1 MYVDLLKSF
10 KSLYLNIPSP
20 VSVSINLTNKCNQHC
35 IYCEIGQGHV
45 KSKKQLLAL
54 EDLKWIIDEMNVS
67 GIPLLDLGGG
77 EPLLFKDIFEVI
89 QYAYKFGIK
98 SSLLTNGMLLPGLS
112 SDKIEILKDCESSVN
127 ISIDS
132 FSVKNE
138 EYIRGA
144 KDALSRSIEGITI
157 LVKHHVPVNI
167 MTVISAQNY
176 KDLFYVVVNANSLG
190 VNRVIF
196 QPVIFVSCFPEVEPI
211 DNKRSLNVPLD
222 NLREIEDQFQRIL
235 DFERNAH
242 IKTNVDV
249 LAKWL
254 TDYIRFVHSYRM
266 NDFFFKKVV
275 NRFWCAP
282 LYSTVAINYYGE
294 VLPCN
299 MLKPARSIKDR
310 GDKSLLQLWND
321 SCATTR
327 QMINM
332 GQYPDECRSCVCAFD
347 NNVIFSTL
355 KYPLSN
361 IHHLSIVIKKVLRT
375 IHERRKI
382 QS

>member
-1 MYVDLLKSF
+1 MYVDLL

-299 MLKPARSIKDR
+299 MLKLKPARSIKDR

>member
-1 MYVDLLKSF
+1 MYIDLF
-10 KSLYLNIPSP
+10 RSLYLNKPSP
-20 VSVSINLTNKCNQHC
+20 VSVSINLTNKCNHHC
-35 IYCEIGQGHV
+35 IYCEIGQGYV
-45 KSKKQLLAL
+45 KSKKPLLVL
-54 EDLKWIIDEMNVS
+54 KDLKWIIDEMNS
-67 GIPLLDLGGG
+67 SRIPFLDLGGG
-77 EPLLFKDIFEVI
+77 EPLLFKNIFEVI
-89 QYAYKFGIK
+89 AYAYEFGIK
-98 SSLLTNGMLLPGLS
+98 SSILTNGMLLPGLS
-112 SDKIEILKDCESSVN
+112 SDKIEILKECESSVSV
-127 ISIDS
+127 SIDS
-132 FSVKNE
+132 FSAKNE

-176 KDLFYVVVNANSLG
+176 RDLFDVVVNANSLG
-190 VNRVIF
+190 INRVIF
-196 QPVIFVSCFPEVEPI
+196 QPAIFASCFPEVEPI
-211 DNKRSLNVPLD
+211 DNKRSLNVPLN
-222 NLREIEDQFQRIL
+222 NLREVEDQFQRIQ

-294 VLPCN
+294 ILPCN
-299 MLKPARSIKDR
+299 MLKPTGSIKNR
-310 GDKSLLQLWND
+310 ADKSLLQLWND
-321 SCATTR
+321 SCVKTR

-361 IHHLSIVIKKVLRT
+361 IHNLSTVIKKVLGT
-375 IHERRKI
+375 VHERYKI

>member
-1 MYVDLLKSF
+1 MYGNLF
-10 KSLYLNIPSP
+10 KSLYLNISSP
-20 VSVSINLTNKCNQHC
+20 VSVSVNLTNKCNQHC
-35 IYCEIGQGHV
+35 IYCEIGQGCA
-45 KSKKQLLAL
+45 KSKKKLLAL
-54 EDLKWIIDEMNVS
+54 KDLKWIIDEMNFS
-67 GIPLLDLGGG
+67 RIPFLDLGGG
-77 EPLLFKDIFEVI
+77 EPLLFEDIFEVI

-98 SSLLTNGMLLPGLS
+98 SSILTNGMLLPDLS
-112 SDKIEILKDCESSVN
+112 SDKIKILKDCESFANV
-127 ISIDS
+127 SIDS

-144 KDALSRSIEGITI
+144 KDALSRSTKGVTI
-157 LVKHHVPVNI
+157 LVKHHIPVNI

-176 KDLFYVVVNANSLG
+176 KDLFDVVVNANSLG

-196 QPVIFVSCFPEVEPI
+196 QPVIFISCFPEVEPI
-211 DNKRSLNVPLD
+211 NNKNKRSLNVSLD
-222 NLREIEDQFQRIL
+222 NLIDIEDQFRRIL

-254 TDYIRFVHSYRM
+254 TDYIRFVHSYPM

-282 LYSTVAINYYGE
+282 LYSTIAINYYGE
-294 VLPCN
+294 ISPCN
-299 MLKPARSIKDR
+299 MLKPAGSIKDR

-327 QMINM
+327 KMINM
-332 GQYPDECRSCVCAFD
+332 GHYPDECRSCVCAFD
-347 NNVIFSTL
+347 NNGHCL
-355 KYPLSN
+355 KC
-361 IHHLSIVIKKVLRT
+361 
-375 IHERRKI
+375 
-382 QS
+382 